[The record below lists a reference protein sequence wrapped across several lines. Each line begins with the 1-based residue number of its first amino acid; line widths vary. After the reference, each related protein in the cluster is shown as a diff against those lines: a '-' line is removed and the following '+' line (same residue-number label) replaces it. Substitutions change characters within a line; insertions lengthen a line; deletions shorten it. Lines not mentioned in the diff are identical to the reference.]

1 MGSATTESMTAPE
14 LDAELRRL
22 EGQLGM
28 SVDIAEHL
36 AAADALDADLSRS
49 FVVCVISGGSRA
61 SERARTRIP
70 GFREEDLGR
79 RLGFRR

>member
-1 MGSATTESMTAPE
+1 MTAPE

-36 AAADALDADLSRS
+36 AAADALDADLYQVLRR
-49 FVVCVISGGSRA
+49 VRDLRWLQ
-61 SERARTRIP
+61 SE
-70 GFREEDLGR
+70 
-79 RLGFRR
+79 